1 MIKSQDLADLVAA
14 IDSQSLALIDV
25 REVDEY
31 QAGHVPGAKNLP
43 LSELAERYTELDKNT
58 PYHLIC
64 HSGGRSAR
72 ACQFL
77 AGQGY
82 DVTNVDGGTIA
93 WTGNLEQ

>member
-14 IDSQSLALIDV
+14 IDSQSLSLIDV

-31 QAGHVPGAKNLP
+31 QAGHVPGAQSLP
-43 LSELAERYTELDKNT
+43 LSELAERYTELDKSR

-64 HSGGRSAR
+64 HSGARSAR

-82 DVTNVDGGTIA
+82 DVTNVEGGTIA
-93 WTGNLEQ
+93 WTGDLE